1 MVKTKK
7 AVFLTLILVLGVGTA
22 HSQVRIGQIEKPV
35 AGTVLDLRST
45 PSGGYVGGLLLP
57 NVKITKINTIPDN
70 FIGRSEIV
78 PAKLAGLL
86 VYNSL
91 ESNEVQKGIYVW
103 NGTKWM
109 KIN

>member
-1 MVKTKK
+1 MRKAKK
-7 AVFLTLILVLGVGTA
+7 AIFLVLLLALGAGAV
-22 HSQVRIGQIEKPV
+22 HSQVRIGKLEKPV
-35 AGTVLDLRST
+35 TGSVLDLKST

-70 FIGRSEIV
+70 FIDRNEIV

-91 ESNEVQKGIYVW
+91 ESPEAQKGIYVW

-109 KIN
+109 KVN